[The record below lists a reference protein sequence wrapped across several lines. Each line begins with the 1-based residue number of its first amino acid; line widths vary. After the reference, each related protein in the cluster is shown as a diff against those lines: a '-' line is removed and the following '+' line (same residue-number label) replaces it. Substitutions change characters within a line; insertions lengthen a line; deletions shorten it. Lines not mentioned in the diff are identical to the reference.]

1 MNFSRVASI
10 LFAGCL
16 LAIRS
21 FAAPAATP
29 EVSGPSAGA
38 SWRRL
43 PFGTVFKG
51 RESFDRLVARAQR
64 EGWRELPIGERTA
77 RVALAMVGTPY
88 RGYTL
93 EIDDHIEAP
102 SVNFN
107 GQDCWTTF
115 EISLAFARMLRAKDG
130 GYTPDDLLAYIEANR
145 YRGGRCD
152 GSYLSRHHFLE
163 GLFADN
169 ERRGLMTNVTR
180 RFQGASAERLS
191 RSIREMTVMWKS
203 YRYLR
208 NNPGLRPQMS
218 RIEAQVSA
226 LPVYHIPKGR
236 VAAVEGEIQNGD
248 ILAITCRDQG
258 SYTSHV
264 GVAWRDASG
273 ALRIIHASSPRNAGQ
288 VIVDQRLSDYL
299 YHYSNHAGVIVA
311 RPTEAP
317 ASIVAAR

>member
-1 MNFSRVASI
+1 MKFSRLTSI
-10 LFAGCL
+10 LLTGCSL
-16 LAIRS
+16 VMPLV
-21 FAAPAATP
+21 APAAAVP
-29 EVSGPSAGA
+29 EADGPSAGA

-51 RESFDRLVARAQR
+51 RDVFDRLVARAQR
-64 EGWRELPIGERTA
+64 EGWRELPLGERTA

-93 EIDDHIEAP
+93 EIDDHVEAP
-102 SVNFN
+102 SVNFH

-115 EISLAFARMLRAKDG
+115 EISLAFARMLRAKEG
-130 GYTPDDLLAYIEANR
+130 GYTPDDLLAFIETNR

-152 GSYLSRHHFLE
+152 GTYLSRHHFLE

-169 ERRGLMTNVTR
+169 ERRGLMVNMTR
-180 RFQGASAERLS
+180 RFRGADAERLS
-191 RSIREMTVMWKS
+191 RSIREMTVMWRS

-208 NNPGLRPQMS
+208 NNPGLRPAMS

-226 LPVYHIPKGR
+226 LPVAHIPKSR
-236 VAAVEGEIQNGD
+236 VAAIEGEIQNGD

-264 GVAWRDASG
+264 GVAWRDGSG
-273 ALRIIHASSPRNAGQ
+273 TLRIIHASSPRNAGQ
-288 VIVDQRLSDYL
+288 VFVDQRLSDYL
-299 YHYSNHAGVIVA
+299 FHYSNHYGVIVA
-311 RPTEAP
+311 RPKEAP
-317 ASIVAAR
+317 ASTLAAR